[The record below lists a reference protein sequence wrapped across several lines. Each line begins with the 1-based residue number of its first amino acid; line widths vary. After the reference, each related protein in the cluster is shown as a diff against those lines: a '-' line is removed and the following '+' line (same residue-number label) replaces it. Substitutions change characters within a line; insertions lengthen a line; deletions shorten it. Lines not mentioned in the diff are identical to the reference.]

1 MPTKVS
7 TPFDILKD
15 SILSRPRMM
24 GTAGEHETTDFL
36 LEFLKRYKLKPYT
49 EDIQWSTAFMVG
61 RKYLYLLMGLCVVL
75 FNLSLRLAQPWNGF
89 LPILTVLLSIAVFAF
104 GMKGLMNDKF
114 KFIGETSSGENV
126 LCDIQPQGKKEDAAR
141 IYLTAHSDSIS
152 SNFPKIKM
160 PAMIGMLLG
169 YFIAVLVTIA
179 TSILNL
185 LSSYNEQMS
194 LFQAISVLQWVLIIV
209 SVIILVSVLVSQFI
223 HDKNSSMGACDNGSG
238 CVILLNL
245 ARYFHDH
252 PLQNT
257 QLKFIW
263 CTAEEWGMYGSKE
276 YVKAHQK
283 EIADHY
289 EQSCIINVDM
299 VGSELAYVAKSG
311 FLKKKPFNENLNTLI
326 AETADENHI
335 EARAYNTMLASNSDH
350 AAFKKQKIE
359 AAFFLSNKD
368 TKFIH
373 SPQDTLDKVKP
384 EKLDDAVA
392 LLIKVIQKVDEGNKS
407 TV

>member
-1 MPTKVS
+1 MKLQS
-7 TPFDILKD
+7 TPFEILKN
-15 SILSRPRMM
+15 SILSQPRMM
-24 GTAGEHETTDFL
+24 GTEGEKETTRFLLDFL
-36 LEFLKRYKLKPYT
+36 NQIQLKPYT
-49 EDIQWSTAFMVG
+49 EDIQWSTAFVAG

-89 LPILTVLLSIAVFAF
+89 LPILTVLLSIAIFAF

-114 KFIGETSSGENV
+114 KFIGEISSGKNV

-169 YFIAVLVTIA
+169 YFIAVLVTIT

-185 LSSYNEQMS
+185 LSFYNEQIS
-194 LFQAISVLQWVLIIV
+194 LSPIISILHWVLFIV
-209 SVIILVSVLVSQFI
+209 SIVIVVCVLVSQFI
-223 HDKNSSMGACDNGSG
+223 INENSSSGACDNGSG
-238 CVILLNL
+238 CAILLNL

-257 QLKFIW
+257 RLKFIW
-263 CTAEEWGMYGSKE
+263 CTAEEWGLYGSKE
-276 YVKAHQK
+276 YVKSHQK
-283 EIADHY
+283 EIADHR
-289 EQSCIINVDM
+289 ERSCIINVDM

-311 FLKKKPFNENLNTLI
+311 FLKKKPFNEKLNTLI

-335 EARAYNTMLASNSDH
+335 EARSYDTMLASNSDH

-392 LLIKVIQKVDEGNKS
+392 LLIKVIQKLDKDN
-407 TV
+407 